1 MKQYIGGI
9 TAVIDEYN
17 TRLAQIPREDWT
29 YDLNKTYICKPEKD
43 NDVDNTYIATFRVP
57 GATRGEIKLKKLSDN
72 EYEILAIRFYADT
85 SFGTAIGCYSED
97 VVNEAIMHIGDT
109 LIFV

>member
-1 MKQYIGGI
+1 MEQYIGGI
-9 TAVIDEYN
+9 TAAIDEYN

-57 GATRGEIKLKKLSDN
+57 GATRGEITLKKLSDN

-85 SFGTAIGCYSED
+85 SFGTAIGCYRED
-97 VVNEAIMHIGDT
+97 VVNEAIEHIGDT